1 MIRPIEAAVLE
12 AEPTWDVAKLFPH
25 QGAWSEEE
33 YLMLP
38 GNRLTEFSHG
48 RLEVLPMP
56 SFAHQLLVAWLF
68 EVLKTFV
75 RRKGLGVAI
84 FAPMRIQ
91 LWTGKYREPDV
102 AFMLKAN
109 RGRIHEQHWEGA
121 DLVMEVVSPDD
132 PLRDVETKR
141 REYAQAGIPE
151 YWLVNPT
158 TETITVFTLSANANL
173 YTVHGVHRRGQ
184 AATSVLLPG
193 FSVDVEVC
201 FAEAENF

>member
-1 MIRPIEAAVLE
+1 MMRPIEAAILE
-12 AEPTWDVAKLFPH
+12 AEPTWDVAKLFPA

-38 GNRLTEFSHG
+38 DNRLTEYSHG

-56 SFAHQLLVAWLF
+56 SFTHQLLVAWLF
-68 EVLKTFV
+68 EVLKAFA
-75 RRKGLGVAI
+75 RRELLGVAV

-91 LWTGKYREPDV
+91 LWQGKYREPDL
-102 AFMLKAN
+102 AFMLRAN
-109 RGRIHEQHWEGA
+109 RARIHQQYWDGA

-132 PLRDVETKR
+132 PLRDAETKR

-151 YWLVNPT
+151 YWLVDPIVG
-158 TETITVFTLSANANL
+158 TITVFVLPANANS
-173 YTVHGVHRRGQ
+173 YDVHGVYTSGET
-184 AATSVLLPG
+184 AASVLLAG
-193 FSVDVEVC
+193 FTVDVEAC

>member
-1 MIRPIEAAVLE
+1 
-12 AEPTWDVAKLFPH
+12 
-25 QGAWSEEE
+25 
-33 YLMLP
+33 
-38 GNRLTEFSHG
+38 
-48 RLEVLPMP
+48 MP